1 MRSVQT
7 ERTQKTM
14 FAGFA
19 RVLHVDVKYAM
30 SKFPEMGLQKK
41 IWVLYQKSSGS
52 VQKTGEES
60 EGEDY
65 GGDEDVP
72 S

>member
-14 FAGFA
+14 LAGFA

-41 IWVLYQKSSGS
+41 IWVLC
-52 VQKTGEES
+52 
-60 EGEDY
+60 
-65 GGDEDVP
+65 
-72 S
+72 